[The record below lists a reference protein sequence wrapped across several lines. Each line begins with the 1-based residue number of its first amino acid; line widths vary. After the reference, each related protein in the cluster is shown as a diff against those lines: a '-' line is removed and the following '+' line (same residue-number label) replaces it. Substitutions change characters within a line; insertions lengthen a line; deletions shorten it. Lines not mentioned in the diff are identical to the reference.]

1 MKTKNVLI
9 ISSSPRRGGNS
20 DLLCDKFLKGAK
32 SSGHSAEKIFLASKK
47 ISYCTGCD
55 ICSTSDKPCP
65 QKDDAAE
72 IIAKM
77 KAADVIALG
86 TPAYFYAMSAQLKT
100 LIDRCCGD
108 YSEMSNKDFY
118 FIISA
123 ADTDADNVKMVS
135 DSLKGFL
142 YCLESAKLKKVVMG
156 LGAWRRGDILNNGKA
171 LKEAF
176 DCGRSV

>member
-20 DLLCDKFLKGAK
+20 DILCDNFMKGAK
-32 SSGHSAEKIFLASKK
+32 SVGHAVEKIFLAAKK

-55 ICSTSDKPCP
+55 ICSTPGKTCP
-65 QKDDAAE
+65 QKDDTPE

-77 KAADVIALG
+77 KSADVIVLA
-86 TPAYFYAMSAQLKT
+86 TPAYFYSMSAQLKT

-123 ADTDADNVKMVS
+123 ADTDAGNVKMVS
-135 DSLKGFL
+135 ESLKAFL
-142 YCLESAKLKKVVMG
+142 YCLDSAKLKGVIMG
-156 LGAWRRGDILNNGKA
+156 LGAWHRGDIAGNQKA
-171 LKEAF
+171 LKDAF
-176 DCGRSV
+176 DGGAAI